1 MVSRIRR
8 FLDVRPGEGLRVL
21 ISFLYVAVVV
31 AAFLLAKPIR
41 NSLFLEL
48 YGPYALVYVYAA
60 VPLALS
66 LFVPIYARI
75 VARLGSRVVTVG
87 TLVFFSANV
96 LVFWYGFRAQAAGR
110 PDPGTLG
117 WLLPGIFYVWV
128 NCFGVIAPVQAW
140 TFTSSLFDT
149 RQARRL
155 FGLVGA
161 GASMGAVTGG
171 LLARFLV
178 GPVGGTVN
186 MMLVLAALILFAAG
200 LVVVASVKIPRSGP
214 ARRERPPR
222 HPFLDTVGQI
232 ARSPYLRLLAALV
245 FLVAISTQWSAFQLS
260 LVAAERFGGD
270 ADALTRFFGTFNF
283 AMGAV
288 TLTVQLLMV
297 GPALRRFG
305 VAATILILPVTLGA
319 GSALI
324 LLIPAFWAVLLT
336 NACDQGFR
344 FSIDKSTYELLY
356 LPLASDK
363 RGPVKSA
370 IDIVVSRVADA
381 AGAVL
386 LGCATRGFFML
397 DGLGLGL
404 RGTAAVNLVVIG
416 AWLTVA
422 ARLRLEYV
430 RTIQQSI
437 HRHRVDAERAS
448 ADGVEE
454 ASTAGVLARLGSH
467 EVSEVRMELESL
479 ESQRLDGLEDAV
491 RGLLVHHDAE
501 VRRRALALL
510 NAAGDKTIETQATAL
525 LKDPDIGVRTEA
537 LLYVTRRMGA
547 DPLRLLE
554 QVGDFEDFSIR
565 AGLGAF
571 LASPGPS
578 QNLDAARVILEGMI
592 GSRGPSGVPDRR
604 QAARVLRLVPDA
616 FVDLLIQLIRDPDV
630 EVAREAILATRRST
644 AQKLVAPLLDAL
656 GKPELTEVAAVALAR
671 YGDEI
676 VPHLDR
682 LLHDSEAPLV
692 LRRDVP
698 SVLVRIGTP
707 LAQQVLI
714 DGLLQTDVTL
724 RHRVLTSLN
733 KLHETYPDV
742 RIDPQLI
749 ELLLAAE
756 IAGHYRSYQ
765 VLGPLRRRL
774 KEDDVVLM
782 ALKST
787 MEQELERIFRLM
799 ALLFDGPGLH
809 DAYVGVRS
817 TNQSVRANSIEFLDN
832 VLKPEL
838 RRVLVPLLDSQITID
853 ERISLANTL
862 VGAPLQNAEQA
873 VATLLGSQDA
883 WLQSVAVYAV
893 GALKLHGLAG
903 ELRRFETSSNPVFR
917 DAAQAARHRLAGE
930 VDSMPPLPA
939 PPGMTM
945 GAG

>member
-1 MVSRIRR
+1 MLSRIRR
-8 FLDVRPGEGLRVL
+8 FFDVRPGEGLRVL

-66 LFVPIYARI
+66 LFVPIYTRI
-75 VARLGSRVVTVG
+75 AARLGSRVVTVG
-87 TLVFFSANV
+87 TLVFFSVNV
-96 LVFWYGFRAQAAGR
+96 LLLWYGFRAQAAGS
-110 PDPGTLG
+110 PEPGTLG

-161 GASMGAVTGG
+161 GASLGAMTGG

-186 MMLVLAALILFAAG
+186 MMLVLAALILSAAG

-214 ARRERPPR
+214 ARRGRPPT
-222 HPFLDTVGQI
+222 HPFLNTVGQI

-245 FLVAISTQWSAFQLS
+245 FLVAISTQWTAFQLS
-260 LVAAERFGGD
+260 LVATERFGGN

-283 AMGAV
+283 AMGTV
-288 TLTVQLLMV
+288 TLAIQLLMV
-297 GPALRRFG
+297 GPALGRFG
-305 VAATILILPVTLGA
+305 VAATILILPLTLGA

-324 LLIPAFWAVLLT
+324 LLIPVFWPVLLT

-356 LPLASDK
+356 LPLSTTQ

-370 IDIVVSRVADA
+370 IDIVVSRTADA

-386 LGCATRGFFML
+386 LGFATRGFFML

-404 RGTAAVNLVVIG
+404 RGTAAVNLVVIS
-416 AWLTVA
+416 AWLAVA
-422 ARLRLEYV
+422 ARLRVEYV

-437 HRHRVDAERAS
+437 HRHRIDEERAS
-448 ADGVEE
+448 ADGPDGSAIAAV
-454 ASTAGVLARLGSH
+454 AARLGSDD
-467 EVSEVRMELESL
+467 VPEVRTELESL
-479 ESQRLDGLEDAV
+479 ESQRLDGLEEAV
-491 RGLLVHHDAE
+491 RALLVHKDPD
-501 VRRRALALL
+501 VRRRALSLL
-510 NAAGDKTIETQATAL
+510 SAAGDRTIGTQATAL
-525 LKDPDIGVRTEA
+525 LKDPDIAVRTEA
-537 LLYVTRRMGA
+537 LLYVTRHLGA

-565 AGLGAF
+565 AGLAAF

-578 QNLDAARVILEGMI
+578 QNLDAARVILEGMV
-592 GSRGPSGVPDRR
+592 GSRGASGVPDRR
-604 QAARVLRLVPDA
+604 QAARVLGVVPDA
-616 FVDLLIQLIRDPDV
+616 FINLLIQVIRDPDV
-630 EVAREAILATRRST
+630 EVAREAIRATRRST
-644 AQKLVAPLLDAL
+644 SKKLVAPLFDAL
-656 GKPELTEVAAVALAR
+656 GNPELMEDAAAALAR
-671 YGDEI
+671 YGDSL
-676 VPHLDR
+676 VPDLDR

-692 LRRDVP
+692 LRRDLP

-707 LAQQVLI
+707 LAQQVLV
-714 DGLLQTDVTL
+714 DGLLQSDVTL

-733 KLHETYPDV
+733 KLHEAHPDI

-765 VLGPLRRRL
+765 VLGPLRTQL
-774 KEDDVVLM
+774 KQDNVVLV
-782 ALKST
+782 ALRHT

-799 ALLFDGPGLH
+799 ALLFEGPGLH

-817 TNQSVRANSIEFLDN
+817 TNQTVRANSLEFLDN

-838 RRVLVPLLDSQITID
+838 RRVLVPLLDSQVTVD
-853 ERISLANTL
+853 ERISLANSL
-862 VGAPLQNAEQA
+862 VGAPLKSAQQA
-873 VATLLGSQDA
+873 VATLLGSEDA

-893 GALKLHGLAG
+893 GALQLHGLEG
-903 ELRRFETSSNPVFR
+903 ELRKFETSSNPVFR
-917 DAAQAARHRLAGE
+917 DAAQAAKHRLEGDA
-930 VDSMPPLPA
+930 DSMA
-939 PPGMTM
+939 PPTAPAGMTM
-945 GAG
+945 GVG